1 MAVDKRI
8 SYEDIKDASIEVE
21 GEIPQDVVL
30 NEEVETV
37 DFEEDSTGAMV
48 PSQPELPPVNFNS
61 NLADYLTDQDLDMMS
76 IELLG
81 DIADD
86 KTSREDYYETYVKGL
101 DLLGFKLE
109 ERTRPFRGAS
119 SVTHPVLAEAVTQF
133 QAQAYRELLP
143 AGGPVKT
150 KIMGTPTPEVEE
162 QADRVKD
169 FMNYQITTVMKDYD
183 PETDQMLFYL
193 PLAGSTFKKI
203 YYDAVL
209 QRAKSEFV
217 PAEDLIVPYH
227 ASNLEQ
233 AERVTHVIKM
243 NGIEL
248 EKKKALG
255 LYRDVELQP
264 YDDTS
269 NVQDKYDQI
278 DGAKATAYKSDE
290 YTLFECH
297 CYLDI
302 PGFEDP
308 NGMKLPYIVTVDEG
322 SGKVLSVYR
331 NYDQQDPLKKKK
343 DYFVHYKFLPG
354 LGFYGYGLIHMIG
367 GLSKTATL
375 ALRQLL
381 DAGTLSNL
389 PAGFKTRGLRIRD
402 DDQPLQPG
410 EFRDVDAPGGTI
422 QGSLINL
429 PYKGPDQT
437 LFQLLNFCVGAAKNF
452 VSVADA
458 KIADMGSNNPVGSTI
473 AMLERGSQVMSSIHK
488 RLHYAQKEEFQLLAQ
503 VFKLFLP
510 PVYPYATSGGNM
522 MVKVSDFDDRVDVVP
537 VSDPNIFSMAQR
549 VALAQQQLQLAQS
562 NPQIHNLRE
571 AYRRM
576 YQALNIQNID
586 QILPPPPQPT
596 PQDPGT
602 ENANSLRSLPI
613 QVFPGQNHKAHIEAH
628 RFFMSSALIKSN
640 PAILGVLQAHISDH
654 ISSMVREEVNAQIE
668 SNIQGQIQQLGRQ
681 LQPQEIQAIQMEAEN
696 QIAQKIAEE
705 TAKLVVEEQLTIEGA
720 GEDPLLKL
728 KERELELREM
738 EILRKAQEDQ
748 DQKELDSMRL
758 MQKDKIDEEKVRIS
772 QERNDINAAK
782 VNRNGR

>member
-1 MAVDKRI
+1 
-8 SYEDIKDASIEVE
+8 
-21 GEIPQDVVL
+21 
-30 NEEVETV
+30 
-37 DFEEDSTGAMV
+37 
-48 PSQPELPPVNFNS
+48 
-61 NLADYLTDQDLDMMS
+61 MM
-76 IELLG
+76 
-81 DIADD
+81 
-86 KTSREDYYETYVKGL
+86 
-101 DLLGFKLE
+101 
-109 ERTRPFRGAS
+109 
-119 SVTHPVLAEAVTQF
+119 QF
-133 QAQAYRELLP
+133 Y
-143 AGGPVKT
+143 K
-150 KIMGTPTPEVEE
+150 E
-162 QADRVKD
+162 Q
-169 FMNYQITTVMKDYD
+169 NQI
-183 PETDQMLFYL
+183 
-193 PLAGSTFKKI
+193 
-203 YYDAVL
+203 
-209 QRAKSEFV
+209 
-217 PAEDLIVPYH
+217 
-227 ASNLEQ
+227 
-233 AERVTHVIKM
+233 
-243 NGIEL
+243 
-248 EKKKALG
+248 
-255 LYRDVELQP
+255 ELQP

-331 NYDQQDPLKKKK
+331 NYDEQDPLKKKK

-422 QGSLINL
+422 QGALMNL

-510 PVYPYATSGGNM
+510 PVYPYVTSGGNQTI
-522 MVKVSDFDDRVDVVP
+522 KVTDFDDRVDVIP

-562 NPQIHNLRE
+562 APQIHNIRE
-571 AYRRM
+571 AYKRM

-586 QILPPPPQPT
+586 QILPPPSQPQPA
-596 PQDPGT
+596 DPAT
-602 ENANSLRSLPI
+602 ENANALRSMPL

-628 RFFMSSALIKSN
+628 RFFMSSMLIKSN
-640 PAILGVLQAHISDH
+640 PAILGVFQAHISDH
-654 ISSMVREEVNAQIE
+654 ISSMVREQVNTEVEQK
-668 SNIQGQIQQLGRQ
+668 IQSQGGQLMP
-681 LQPQEIQAIQMEAEN
+681 PQIQAIQMEAEN
-696 QIAQKIAEE
+696 MIAQKIVEE
-705 TAKLVVEEQLTIEGA
+705 TAKLVAEEAATMEDA
-720 GEDPLLKL
+720 GEDPLIKL
-728 KERELELREM
+728 KERELDLREM
-738 EILRKAQEDQ
+738 DILRRASEDQ
-748 DQKELDSMRL
+748 DQKEIDSMRL
-758 MQKDKIDEEKVRIS
+758 MQKDKIDEEKVKIS

-782 VNRNGR
+782 IKTNGR